1 MFQRVAIIG
10 LGLIGNSIGLAL
22 HTANAAQQIVGYDSN
37 KHLAH
42 DARKSG
48 AIDQSYSLLADAIRG
63 SEFIILTIPINSMR
77 SCFQDIA
84 TIASSGTVITDV
96 ASTKAQV
103 ISWAEEYLPTSV
115 FFVGGHPIINKD
127 INEDR
132 LASAALFKN
141 RVYCLTPTKRTSS
154 AALDTVMK
162 LIEILD
168 AQVRF
173 LEPAE
178 HDGLVAGVNHMP
190 FVISTILLNTVV
202 GSPSWIDAAFVAEK
216 SMYEMSQLSNNHP
229 EVYRDICLTNSE
241 ALSRWLGEY
250 IIELS
255 TFRDQLMLHDSNLIQ
270 TFNRSKELR
279 EQWQATQGANL

>member
-279 EQWQATQGANL
+279 EQWQATQVANQ

>member
-37 KHLAH
+37 KHMTH
-42 DARKSG
+42 NARKSG
-48 AIDQSYSLLADAIRG
+48 AIDQSYASLTDAIRG

-77 SCFQDIA
+77 SCFQEIA

-115 FFVGGHPIINKD
+115 FFVGGHPIVSKD
-127 INEDR
+127 IFEDR

-141 RVYCLTPTKRTSS
+141 CIYCLTPTKRTSS

-190 FVISTILLNTVV
+190 FVISAILMNTVV
-202 GSPSWIDAAFVAEK
+202 GSPSWVDAALVAEK
-216 SMYEMSQLSNNHP
+216 SMYDMTRLSSNHP
-229 EVYRDICLTNSE
+229 ETYQDICLTNSE

-250 IIELS
+250 IRELS

-279 EQWQATQGANL
+279 EQWQET

>member
-22 HTANAAQQIVGYDSN
+22 HKANAAQQIVGYDFN
-37 KHLAH
+37 KHQAH

-48 AIDQSYSLLADAIRG
+48 AIDQSYSSLAEAIRG

-103 ISWAEEYLPTSV
+103 ISWAEEYLPSSV

-127 INEDR
+127 IFEDR
-132 LASAALFKN
+132 LASPALFKN
-141 RVYCLTPTKRTSS
+141 CVYCLTPTKRTSS

-173 LEPAE
+173 W
-178 HDGLVAGVNHMP
+178 
-190 FVISTILLNTVV
+190 SLLNMM
-202 GSPSWIDAAFVAEK
+202 A
-216 SMYEMSQLSNNHP
+216 
-229 EVYRDICLTNSE
+229 
-241 ALSRWLGEY
+241 WL
-250 IIELS
+250 L
-255 TFRDQLMLHDSNLIQ
+255 
-270 TFNRSKELR
+270 
-279 EQWQATQGANL
+279 A